1 MNQDRTKPRILVVD
15 DDANLLELLVDTLT
29 TIGYRV
35 VGAPGGVEALENLRN
50 DKFDLMITD
59 IKMPDVDGLQLLKKV
74 RRHYSRMPVL
84 FVTGVATPNIIG
96 QAAPDGFLAKPFRIT
111 QIENLI
117 EGALMHKPV
126 GYPSKM
132 PRILIVD
139 GDEEFRSMLSDALSY
154 AQYLP
159 FHVADA
165 RAALQQLDDGTIN
178 ALIVDC
184 KILAADSGDLVKL
197 AREKHPEILTVLTGT
212 REATETQIPIPQV
225 VETDAFLQKPFKASD
240 LLGLL
245 SDHGLARPLS

>member
-1 MNQDRTKPRILVVD
+1 MNQDRTKPKILVVD
-15 DDANLLELLVDTLT
+15 DDANLLDLLVDTLT
-29 TIGYRV
+29 AIGYQV
-35 VGAPGGVEALENLRN
+35 VGAPGGVEALENLRDN
-50 DKFDLMITD
+50 KFDLMITD

-74 RRHYSRMPVL
+74 RRHYSNMPVL

-139 GDEEFRSMLSDALSY
+139 GDEKFRNMLSDALSY

-165 RAALQQLDDGTIN
+165 RAALQQLDDGEID

-184 KILAADSGDLVKL
+184 EILTADSSDLVRL
-197 AREKHPEILTVLTGT
+197 ARKKHPEILTVLTGT
-212 REATETQIPIPQV
+212 RETPETQMPAPQFADS
-225 VETDAFLQKPFKASD
+225 DAFLLKPFKASD

-245 SDHGLARPLS
+245 SEHGLARPLG

>member
-15 DDANLLELLVDTLT
+15 DDANLLDLLVDTLT
-29 TIGYRV
+29 TIGYQV
-35 VGAPGGVEALENLRN
+35 VGAPGGVEALESLKNS
-50 DKFDLMITD
+50 KFDLMITD

-111 QIENLI
+111 QIEKLI
-117 EGALMHKPV
+117 EGALKHEPV
-126 GYPSKM
+126 GYPSRM

-159 FHVADA
+159 FHVADTK
-165 RAALQQLDDGTIN
+165 AAMQQLDDGTIN

-184 KILAADSGDLVKL
+184 RILAADGGNLVKS
-197 AREKHPEILTVLTGT
+197 AREKQPEILTVLTGNSEASGSQMPT
-212 REATETQIPIPQV
+212 PQATEM
-225 VETDAFLQKPFKASD
+225 DAFLQKPFKASD

-245 SDHGLARPLS
+245 NDHGLVRPLG